1 MEALVVDLTHGGVT
15 IALALREH
23 CRKVFAWDIYNSL
36 NEENKKILTEEGIKL
51 VNRIPESD
59 NLRIIAPSTALT

>member
-36 NEENKKILTEEGIKL
+36 NEENKKSSQKRG
-51 VNRIPESD
+51 
-59 NLRIIAPSTALT
+59 